1 MRGARLRPRARH
13 RLEPDAMSD
22 DRPHPQH
29 GGKLVLEHVSKEYP
43 AKHGDTVI
51 AVRDVSFDVIEN
63 EVCVLLGPSGCGK
76 TTILHMMAGLVDPTA
91 GLLTLDGK
99 QIVGP
104 SRDRGMVFQSYTS
117 FPWLTVEENVEYGM
131 RLNKV
136 PIDKRRE
143 RVDFFINKVKLTRF
157 RHAYPKQL
165 SGGMKQ
171 RVAIARMLAN
181 SPEISLMDEPFGA
194 LDAETRWHMQE
205 LLLDIIDE
213 TQMTAVLVTHDIP
226 EALFLADRI
235 VFLSSHPGS
244 IREILPMG
252 FKQGRRIPSKE
263 ELIETPGYV
272 EIEREILHMM
282 RQEASNV
289 E

>member
-1 MRGARLRPRARH
+1 MNSSRPESSRT
-13 RLEPDAMSD
+13 
-22 DRPHPQH
+22 
-29 GGKLVLEHVSKEYP
+29 GKLVLERVSKEYVL
-43 AKHGDTVI
+43 KRGESVL
-51 AVRDVSFDVIEN
+51 AVSDVSFDVIDN

-76 TTILHMMAGLVDPTA
+76 TTVLHMMAGLVDPTA
-91 GLLTLDGK
+91 GLLAINGQ

-104 SRDRGMVFQSYTS
+104 GRERGMVFQSYTS

-136 PIDKRRE
+136 PVAERRE
-143 RVDFFINKVKLTRF
+143 RLDFFIDKVKLTRF
-157 RHAYPKQL
+157 RKAYPKQL

-205 LLLDIIDE
+205 LLLDVIDD

-235 VFLSSHPGS
+235 VFLSRHPGR
-244 IREILPMG
+244 IREIMEMD
-252 FKQGRRIPSKE
+252 FKHGRRIPSKE
-263 ELIETPGYV
+263 ELIEMPGYV
-272 EIEREILHMM
+272 DIERKILHMM
-282 RQEASNV
+282 REEASDV
-289 E
+289 EQ

>member
-1 MRGARLRPRARH
+1 MAKSTTSPGR
-13 RLEPDAMSD
+13 
-22 DRPHPQH
+22 DR
-29 GGKLVLEHVSKEYP
+29 LVLEHVSKTYRVTR
-43 AKHGDTVI
+43 GDDVL
-51 AVRDVSFDVIEN
+51 AVSDVSFSVVDN

-76 TTILHMMAGLVDPTA
+76 TTVLHMMAGLESPTA
-91 GLLTLDGK
+91 GQLSLDGK
-99 QIVGP
+99 TIDGP
-104 SRDRGMVFQSYTS
+104 GRDRGMVFQSYTS
-117 FPWLTVEENVEYGM
+117 FPWLTVEQNVEYGM

-136 PIDKRRE
+136 PVAERRK
-143 RVDFFINKVKLTRF
+143 RVDFFIDKVKLTRF
-157 RHAYPKQL
+157 RNAYPKQL

-181 SPEISLMDEPFGA
+181 SPAISLMDEPFGA

-235 VFLSSHPGS
+235 VFLSSHPGR
-244 IREILPMG
+244 IRDILEME
-252 FKQGRRIPSKE
+252 FKKGRRIPSKE

-282 RQEASNV
+282 REEASDV

>member
-1 MRGARLRPRARH
+1 MTNSPLPKQRR
-13 RLEPDAMSD
+13 S
-22 DRPHPQH
+22 
-29 GGKLVLEHVSKEYP
+29 KLVLEHVSKEYP
-43 AKHGDTVI
+43 VRRGSSVV
-51 AVRDVSFDVIEN
+51 AVSDVSFDVVDN

-76 TTILHMMAGLVDPTA
+76 TTILHMMAGLEDPTA
-91 GLLTLDGK
+91 GRLTLDGK
-99 QIVGP
+99 EIIGP
-104 SRDRGMVFQSYTS
+104 SRDRGMVFQGYTS

-131 RLNKV
+131 RLNRV
-136 PIDKRRE
+136 PTDERRE

-213 TQMTAVLVTHDIP
+213 TQMTVVLVTHDIA

-235 VFLSSHPGS
+235 VFLSNHPGRL
-244 IREILPMG
+244 REILSMD
-252 FKQGRRIPSKE
+252 FKQGRRITSKE
-263 ELIETPGYV
+263 ELIETPGYI

-282 RQEASNV
+282 REEAREV